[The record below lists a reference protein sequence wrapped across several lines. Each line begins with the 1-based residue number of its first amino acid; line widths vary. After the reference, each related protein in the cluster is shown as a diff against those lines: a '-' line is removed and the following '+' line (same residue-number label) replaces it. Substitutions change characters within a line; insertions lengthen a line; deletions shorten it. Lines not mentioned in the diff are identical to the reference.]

1 MDIASCKKYDTVDVV
16 RRHNFSLAGQLR
28 PGRCDIAEIYE
39 HSRKDNEK
47 EIQHYLYQECFTI
60 VSVTP

>member
-1 MDIASCKKYDTVDVV
+1 MDIASCKKYDTVV
-16 RRHNFSLAGQLR
+16 RRHNFSIAGQFR